1 MDTFLFLSA
10 DPCAAPCEVDELID
24 ITRRN
29 SDNTQM
35 INDNLEEGNPTPA
48 SEEIISDFN
57 SENEADYEASE
68 DKENREDSR
77 FKEGQIL
84 RFVRVRFPGN
94 SRSFPFLIG
103 KRRIEYGQKVVAM
116 SDRGM
121 AVGYVNSFPYDVPFN
136 KSMLPIRSISKVAMD
151 DDIDKDKEAYRQ
163 QKNAENICNDLIEQ
177 YKLDMHLTHVEF
189 TSFGKKAVFYF
200 IAPARVDFRDL
211 VKDLVGRLKTRI
223 ELRQISVR
231 DRSASVGGIGPCG
244 RELCCSSFLTKYGNV
259 GIKMAK
265 NQDLTL
271 NFSKLNGVCGQ
282 LKCCLQYEDDV
293 YREKRSRLPKEGDI
307 ITTHT
312 GETGRVDRLH
322 LLSEQ
327 FVMMTTR
334 GVRKRYVVDLYK
346 ETLNKEEANFPKE
359 FDSISDE
366 TFKVIGLDESQAK
379 KVKVFEAEVKTYKD
393 QSKKFADTIF
403 ESLFG
408 EKTLDY
414 DLPELAEPEG
424 VVKKH
429 VITPDEEEEINYT
442 PSAED
447 MLDDDDDE
455 IDYSKEQVISRGVRD
470 ESHGQHR
477 GGNQQRHDNRQG
489 PRQDNRGP
497 RQDNR
502 NQGPRQDNRPQQ
514 HGQRQ
519 DNRNQGPRQDNRPQQ
534 GGGRPQGGG
543 QHNQNRNNQN
553 RGPRPPR

>member
-1 MDTFLFLSA
+1 MTMD
-10 DPCAAPCEVDELID
+10 
-24 ITRRN
+24 N
-29 SDNTQM
+29 HG
-35 INDNLEEGNPTPA
+35 EETET
-48 SEEIISDFN
+48 SSTEIIN
-57 SENEADYEASE
+57 SENSSETDAEREASNE
-68 DKENREDSR
+68 AENREDSR

-121 AVGYVNSFPYDVPFN
+121 AVGYVNSFPYEVPFN
-136 KSMLPIRSISKVAMD
+136 KSMLPVRSISKVAME
-151 DDIDKDKEAYRQ
+151 DDIVKDQEAYRQ

-177 YKLDMHLTHVEF
+177 YRLDMHLTHVEF

-200 IAPARVDFRDL
+200 IAPARVDFREL

-282 LKCCLQYEDDV
+282 LKCCLQYEDEV
-293 YREKRSRLPKEGDI
+293 YREKRSRLPREGDFI
-307 ITTHT
+307 STHT
-312 GETGRVDRLH
+312 GEAGRVDRLH

-327 FVMMTTR
+327 FVMMTNR

-346 ETLNKEEANFPKE
+346 DTLTQEEAKFPKE
-359 FDSISDE
+359 FDSVSDE
-366 TFKVIGLDESQAK
+366 TFKVIGLDEAAAK
-379 KVKVFEAEVKTYKD
+379 KVKAFEQEVSIHKNE
-393 QSKKFADTIF
+393 SKQFADTIF

-408 EKTLDY
+408 EKTLGY
-414 DLPELAEPEG
+414 DLPDLAEPEG
-424 VVKKH
+424 TVKKH
-429 VITPDEEEEINYT
+429 VLNPDDEEEIRYT
-442 PSAED
+442 PDADDILDEDDEGYTSSAED
-447 MLDDDDDE
+447 IIARPLGGRQTGRDMHGAGE
-455 IDYSKEQVISRGVRD
+455 ARQSRGPR
-470 ESHGQHR
+470 EPR
-477 GGNQQRHDNRQG
+477 DNRGQ
-489 PRQDNRGP
+489 RDNRGP
-497 RQDNR
+497 RPDNR
-502 NQGPRQDNRPQQ
+502 NQNQNRDNNRGP
-514 HGQRQ
+514 
-519 DNRNQGPRQDNRPQQ
+519 
-534 GGGRPQGGG
+534 RPQGPNSGN
-543 QHNQNRNNQN
+543 QNQNRNNQN

>member
-1 MDTFLFLSA
+1 MTQELNVEEAKNQSTDEILSEDETSEHSDETSA
-10 DPCAAPCEVDELID
+10 D
-24 ITRRN
+24 R
-29 SDNTQM
+29 
-35 INDNLEEGNPTPA
+35 
-48 SEEIISDFN
+48 
-57 SENEADYEASE
+57 
-68 DKENREDSR
+68 ENREENR

-94 SRSFPFLIG
+94 ARSFPFLVG

-121 AVGYVNSFPYDVPFN
+121 AVGYVNSFPYEVPFN
-136 KSMLPIRSISKVAMD
+136 KSMLPVRSIAKVASQE
-151 DDIDKDKEAYRQ
+151 DIVKDQEAYRQ
-163 QKNAENICNDLIEQ
+163 QKDAENICNDLIEH
-177 YKLDMHLTHVEF
+177 YKLDMQLTHVEF

-211 VKDLVGRLKTRI
+211 VKDLVGKLKTRI

-231 DRSASVGGIGPCG
+231 DRSASIGGIGPCG

-307 ITTHT
+307 ISTHT
-312 GETGRVDRLH
+312 NEIGRVDRLH

-327 FVMMTTR
+327 FVMMTNR

-346 ETLNKEEANFPKE
+346 ETLDKETANFPKE

-366 TFKVIGLDESQAK
+366 THKVIGMDESEAK
-379 KVKVFEAEVKTYKD
+379 KVKAFEHEVKTYKEK
-393 QSKKFADTIF
+393 SKSFADNIF

-408 EKTLDY
+408 DKTLDY
-414 DLPELAEPEG
+414 SLPEIKELESSKPR
-424 VVKKH
+424 VK
-429 VITPDEEEEINYT
+429 TPDEEEEIFYT
-442 PSAED
+442 PSE
-447 MLDDDDDE
+447 DE
-455 IDYSKEQVISRGVRD
+455 ILPEDEEEDIVDHEPVRTRVD
-470 ESHGQHR
+470 VLDR
-477 GGNQQRHDNRQG
+477 DNRDQR
-489 PRQDNRGP
+489 PRDRQDNRSQNRGPRPPQQGRGPGP

-502 NQGPRQDNRPQQ
+502 NQ
-514 HGQRQ
+514 
-519 DNRNQGPRQDNRPQQ
+519 
-534 GGGRPQGGG
+534 
-543 QHNQNRNNQN
+543 NQN
-553 RGPRPPR
+553 RGPRPEGQQRQDNRGQQNRSQGNRPGGQRPQGGGQGQNQGRNRPPR

>member
-1 MDTFLFLSA
+1 MST
-10 DPCAAPCEVDELID
+10 
-24 ITRRN
+24 
-29 SDNTQM
+29 NTH
-35 INDNLEEGNPTPA
+35 EEGNQTPSSEIIISDQQDLEMNEAERDA
-48 SEEIISDFN
+48 SEE
-57 SENEADYEASE
+57 
-68 DKENREDSR
+68 KENREDSR

-103 KRRIEYGQKVVAM
+103 KRTIEYGQKVVAM

-136 KSMLPIRSISKVAMD
+136 KSMLPVRSISKVAND
-151 DDIDKDKEAYRQ
+151 DDIKEEQSAYRQ
-163 QKNAENICNDLIEQ
+163 QKNAENICNDLIER
-177 YKLDMHLTHVEF
+177 YKLDMQLTHVEF

-211 VKDLVGRLKTRI
+211 VKDMVGKLKTRI

-307 ITTHT
+307 IATHT
-312 GETGRVDRLH
+312 GEIGRVDRLH

-327 FVMMTTR
+327 FVMMTNR

-359 FDSISDE
+359 FESVSDE
-366 TFKVIGLDESQAK
+366 TFKVVGLDAAEAK
-379 KVKVFEAEVKTYKD
+379 KIKAFEDEVKILKAE
-393 QSKKFADTIF
+393 SKNFADSIF
-403 ESLFG
+403 ESLMG
-408 EKTLDY
+408 EKSLGY
-414 DLPELAEPEG
+414 DLPELDEPEG
-424 VVKKH
+424 TVKKK
-429 VITPDEEEEINYT
+429 IMTPDEEEEINYT
-442 PSAED
+442 PDADD
-447 MLDDDDDE
+447 MLDDEDDE
-455 IDYSKEQVISRGVRD
+455 VDFSREAVVTRPHQGGHEDRP
-470 ESHGQHR
+470 QH
-477 GGNQQRHDNRQG
+477 Q
-489 PRQDNRGP
+489 RQDNRGHQQNRPQGDGNRNRDNRQQGRDHRGP
-497 RQDNR
+497 RPDNR
-502 NQGPRQDNRPQQ
+502 NNNQQRSDNRQQ
-514 HGQRQ
+514 QGQR
-519 DNRNQGPRQDNRPQQ
+519 PPQQ
-534 GGGRPQGGG
+534 GGQGQAGPRPQGQGGG
-543 QHNQNRNNQN
+543 QQNQNRNQN

>member
-1 MDTFLFLSA
+1 MTI
-10 DPCAAPCEVDELID
+10 EHHGEE
-24 ITRRN
+24 
-29 SDNTQM
+29 
-35 INDNLEEGNPTPA
+35 NLDVPSTEM
-48 SEEIISDFN
+48 IISDDY
-57 SENEADYEASE
+57 STETEAEREATQE
-68 DKENREDSR
+68 AENREDSR

-94 SRSFPFLIG
+94 SRSFAFLVG

-136 KSMLPIRSISKVAMD
+136 KSMLPVRSISKVAMEE
-151 DDIDKDKEAYRQ
+151 DIIKDKDAYHQ

-177 YKLDMHLTHVEF
+177 YQLDMHLTHVEF

-231 DRSASVGGIGPCG
+231 DRSASVGGLGPCG

-282 LKCCLQYEDDV
+282 LKCCLQYEDEV

-307 ITTHT
+307 ISTHT
-312 GETGRVDRLH
+312 GEIGRVDRLH

-327 FVMMTTR
+327 FVMMTNR

-346 ETLNKEEANFPKE
+346 DTLNKEEANFPRE
-359 FDSISDE
+359 FESVSDE
-366 TFKVIGLDESQAK
+366 TFKVVGLDEAAAK
-379 KVKVFEAEVKTYKD
+379 KIKMFEEDVKVHKN
-393 QSKKFADTIF
+393 QSKNFADTIF

-414 DLPELAEPEG
+414 ALPDLQEPEG
-424 VVKKH
+424 SVKKH
-429 VITPDEEEEINYT
+429 VVNPDEEEELSYT
-442 PSAED
+442 PDKED
-447 MLDDDDDE
+447 MLDDDDDS
-455 IDYSKEQVISRGVRD
+455 YATAAPQRAQGGRD
-470 ESHGQHR
+470 HR
-477 GGNQQRHDNRQG
+477 GGN
-489 PRQDNRGP
+489 P
-497 RQDNR
+497 
-502 NQGPRQDNRPQQ
+502 
-514 HGQRQ
+514 
-519 DNRNQGPRQDNRPQQ
+519 
-534 GGGRPQGGG
+534 
-543 QHNQNRNNQN
+543 NQNRNNNNQNQNPNRGTGARPAQNSNQNQGNRPQGQNPQGARPSQGQNPNQNQN
-553 RGPRPPR
+553 RGPRPPQGQGQGGPNPNQNQNRNQNRGPRNPPK

>member
-1 MDTFLFLSA
+1 MT
-10 DPCAAPCEVDELID
+10 ID
-24 ITRRN
+24 NHGEESVVPSTE
-29 SDNTQM
+29 M
-35 INDNLEEGNPTPA
+35 IISEDSSSEILEGDLEGN
-48 SEEIISDFN
+48 EE
-57 SENEADYEASE
+57 
-68 DKENREDSR
+68 KENQEDSR

-94 SRSFPFLIG
+94 SRSFSFLVG

-121 AVGYVNSFPYDVPFN
+121 AVGYVNSFPYDIPFN
-136 KSMLPIRSISKVAMD
+136 KSMLPVRSISKIAND
-151 DDIDKDKEAYRQ
+151 EDIIKDKDAYHQ

-177 YKLDMHLTHVEF
+177 YQLDMHLTHVEF

-307 ITTHT
+307 ISTHT
-312 GETGRVDRLH
+312 GEIGRVDRLH

-327 FVMMTTR
+327 FVMMTNR

-359 FDSISDE
+359 FDSVSDE
-366 TFKVIGLDESQAK
+366 TFKVIGLEESEAS
-379 KVKVFEAEVKTYKD
+379 KVKAFEQEVKTYKEA
-393 QSKKFADTIF
+393 SKSFAVNIF

-408 EKTLDY
+408 EKTLGIEM
-414 DLPELAEPEG
+414 PELQEPEG
-424 VVKKH
+424 TVKAR
-429 VITPDEEEEINYT
+429 VINPDEEEELTYT
-442 PSAED
+442 MSED
-447 MLDDDDDE
+447 EMLPEDE
-455 IDYSKEQVISRGVRD
+455 MENIIDTGPIISRG
-470 ESHGQHR
+470 HR
-477 GGNQQRHDNRQG
+477 EERG
-489 PRQDNRGP
+489 PRQERRPPQNNRQRNDNRGP
-497 RQDNR
+497 KPQGQNRSQGRNQNRDNR
-502 NQGPRQDNRPQQ
+502 
-514 HGQRQ
+514 
-519 DNRNQGPRQDNRPQQ
+519 
-534 GGGRPQGGG
+534 GRGPQGQAAQSASDGNR
-543 QHNQNRNNQN
+543 NQNRNNQN